1 METAELLR
9 LFDGLR
15 VADVRDGLDWAGLH
29 AKGTVSP
36 EVKPLWQGATMT
48 GIARTMRL
56 RPSEKAVPP
65 LTPEEYTEWAGR
77 WYREIYPN
85 KITSTIQQGEIV
97 VIQSAGL
104 PVGEVGSNN
113 SLEWH
118 AAGATGVLTSGGVR
132 DTDECIMQEVPIFC
146 RYRAQ
151 SMVQGRVEFDS
162 LQVPVDIGGVL
173 IRPGDIVVA
182 DGDGVLAVPVEH
194 AGTVAKYARQELEND
209 MRGRRAL
216 YEKLGRP
223 LDASVQ

>member
-1 METAELLR
+1 MEKAELLR

-36 EVKPLWQGATMT
+36 EITPLYEGARFT
-48 GIARTMRL
+48 GIARTMRFK
-56 RPSEKAVPP
+56 PTEKAVPP
-65 LTPEEYTEWAGR
+65 LTPEEYTGWANN
-77 WYREIYPN
+77 WYRNIYPN
-85 KITSTIQQGEIV
+85 KITPTIEDGDIV

-104 PVGEVGSNN
+104 PVGEIGSNN

-118 AAGATGVLTSGGVR
+118 AAGATGIVTTGGVR
-132 DTDECIMQEVPIFC
+132 DTDECVMQRVPIFC

-151 SMVQGRVEFDS
+151 SMVQGRVEFDA

-173 IRPGDIVVA
+173 IRPGDVVVG
-182 DGDGVLAVPVEH
+182 DGDGVVAVPVEH
-194 AGTVAKYARQELEND
+194 AETVAKYARQELEND
-209 MRGRRAL
+209 KIGRRRL

-223 LDASVQ
+223 LDDTV